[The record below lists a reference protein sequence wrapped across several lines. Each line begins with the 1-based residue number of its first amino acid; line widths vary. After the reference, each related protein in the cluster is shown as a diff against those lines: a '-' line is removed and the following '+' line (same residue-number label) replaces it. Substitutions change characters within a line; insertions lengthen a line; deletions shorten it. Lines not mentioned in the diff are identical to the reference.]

1 MRRSIERMISV
12 NGVEAELHTVKGIF
26 SQRVMLQL
34 IASKSWQNMER
45 MVPTG
50 GELLRG
56 QYLLLCSCRIPIEAA
71 DTVVMGNRTFVIR
84 RIEPIRY
91 RNRELF
97 YWGLCVEGGAL
108 EE

>member
-12 NGVEAELHTVKGIF
+12 NGVEAELHTAEGVF
-26 SQRVMLQL
+26 LQRVLLQL

-45 MVPTG
+45 MVPSG

-56 QYLLLCSCRIPIEAA
+56 QYLLLCSCRIPLQAA
-71 DTVVMGNRTFVIR
+71 DTVVVGNRTFMIR

-97 YWGLCVEGGAL
+97 YWGLCVEGGVL
-108 EE
+108 EK

>member
-12 NGVEAELHTVKGIF
+12 NGVEAELHTAQGTY
-26 SQRVMLQL
+26 SQRVLLQL

-45 MVPTG
+45 MVPSG

-56 QYLLLCSCRIPIEAA
+56 QYLLLCSCHIPVQAA
-71 DTVVMGNRTFVIR
+71 DTVVVGNRTFIIR
-84 RIEPIRY
+84 RVEPIRY
-91 RNRELF
+91 RNRDLF
-97 YWGLCVEGGAL
+97 YWGLCVEGGVL

>member
-12 NGVEAELHTVKGIF
+12 NGVDAVLHTAGGTY
-26 SQRVMLQL
+26 SQRVLLQL

-45 MVPTG
+45 MVPSG

-56 QYLLLCSCRIPIEAA
+56 QYLLLCSCRIPVQAA
-71 DTVVMGNRTFVIR
+71 DTVVVGNRTFIIR
-84 RIEPIRY
+84 RVEPIRY

-97 YWGLCVEGGAL
+97 YWGLCVEGGVL